1 MAWDFSALSDKG
13 KVRKKNEDYYGIFEP
28 ETKDLM
34 NVRGIL
40 AIVSDGMGGHFS
52 GGEASRMTVEL
63 LGEAYFNDEIA
74 EPVKLLEES
83 FREANREVFYEVGE
97 GRKGLAG
104 TTCTAVVFFSDHINI
119 AHAGDSRAYLVRD
132 GSIVMLTH
140 DHSVVGEMMT
150 RGLLDE
156 EEARTHPRR
165 NVITRAVGLRED
177 VDPELLKGFEV
188 KEGDRLVICS
198 DGLTSMVL
206 SVDILDIVMNNSPER
221 ACELL
226 VARANGA
233 GGDDNITV
241 VVALNS

>member
-1 MAWDFSALSDKG
+1 VAWDFSALSDTG

-28 ETKDLM
+28 ETKELM
-34 NVRGIL
+34 KVRGIL

-63 LGEAYFNDEIA
+63 LGEAYFHDEKA
-74 EPVKLLEES
+74 DPVKLLEDA
-83 FREANREVFYEVGE
+83 FREANREVFFEVGE

-104 TTCTAVVFFSDHINI
+104 TTCTVVVFFSDHINI

-132 GSIVMLTH
+132 GNITMLTT
-140 DHSVVGEMMT
+140 DHSVVGEMLS
-150 RGLLDE
+150 RGLLNE

-177 VDPELLKGFEV
+177 VDPELMKGFEV
-188 KEGDRLVICS
+188 KKGDIIVICS
-198 DGLTSMVL
+198 DGLTSMVP
-206 SVDILDIVMNNSPER
+206 SGEILDIVVNNQPEK

-226 VARANGA
+226 VASANDA

-241 VVALNS
+241 VVALNK

>member
-28 ETKDLM
+28 ETAELM
-34 NVRGIL
+34 SDRGIL

-63 LGEAYFNDEIA
+63 LGEAYFKDEKT
-74 EPVKLLEES
+74 EPMKLLDDS

-132 GSIVMLTH
+132 GSVEMLTH
-140 DHSVVGEMMT
+140 DHSVVGEMLS
-150 RGLLDE
+150 RGILDE

-165 NVITRAVGLRED
+165 NVITKAVGLRED
-177 VDPELLKGFEV
+177 VEPELIKGFEI
-188 KEGDRLVICS
+188 KQGDMLVICS
-198 DGLTSMVL
+198 DGLTSMVP
-206 SVDILDIVMNNSPER
+206 SGEILEIVTNNRPEK

-226 VARANGA
+226 VARANDA